1 MCLPISLKELAI
13 TGCVKNDLLYDFVVF
28 IWVLIYLL
36 HYFFICRLIHPP
48 PKKKQQTTT
57 TKNNNNNNKQMSEKW
72 IGVKPSKTH
81 L

>member
-48 PKKKQQTTT
+48 PPKQKQKQQQKNKNKKQQTNEW
-57 TKNNNNNNKQMSEKW
+57 KMDW
-72 IGVKPSKTH
+72 GKTQ
-81 L
+81 

>member
-36 HYFFICRLIHPP
+36 HYFFICRLIHPLPP
-48 PKKKQQTTT
+48 PKKK
-57 TKNNNNNNKQMSEKW
+57 KIKKSSNKQMSEKW

>member
-48 PKKKQQTTT
+48 PPKKKKKIQQQTNEW
-57 TKNNNNNNKQMSEKW
+57 KMDW
-72 IGVKPSKTH
+72 GKTQ
-81 L
+81 

>member
-48 PKKKQQTTT
+48 PPQKKKKKKKIQQQTNEW
-57 TKNNNNNNKQMSEKW
+57 KMDW
-72 IGVKPSKTH
+72 GKTQ
-81 L
+81 